1 MILYSPMKK
10 FLTMLSFLLCTFVV
24 SAQTNSVDVA
34 KQQNAEQKKSTE
46 AVNPESVEALKARIA
61 MLERQV
67 KRMKRLRAENRRL
80 RIELSRLRA
89 SAMAGKPID
98 SEANSTS
105 KNKNDLDNNFQPQEK
120 EEESET
126 IWDWLTK

>member
-1 MILYSPMKK
+1 MKK

-98 SEANSTS
+98 SEANSIS